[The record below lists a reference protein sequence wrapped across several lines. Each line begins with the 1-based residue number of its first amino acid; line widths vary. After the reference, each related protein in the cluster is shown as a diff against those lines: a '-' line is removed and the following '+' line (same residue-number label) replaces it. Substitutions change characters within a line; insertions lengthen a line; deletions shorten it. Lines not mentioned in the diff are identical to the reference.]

1 MTSSASENG
10 FTLIETLVA
19 ITLFS
24 VVSISFYSVML
35 SGSRG
40 ADTTRSVV
48 RVAEEA
54 RFGLNR
60 MVRDTREAQVMA
72 EADEDSYRVQIDF
85 DEDGT
90 IQTFPATNSNGDF
103 EDLEYVYDP
112 GADEVTLNGELLI
125 KGIEEVPGEDLF
137 TYSSNYL
144 EYDWDADG
152 TATWEELDAG
162 PQHGVQVGNDNGV
175 LDLAELSYI
184 SSVNFAM
191 RVTDEDQATIF
202 SSEAQLRNRRW
213 RE

>member
-90 IQTFPATNSNGDF
+90 IQTFPATNSN
-103 EDLEYVYDP
+103 LS
-112 GADEVTLNGELLI
+112 LI
-125 KGIEEVPGEDLF
+125 
-137 TYSSNYL
+137 
-144 EYDWDADG
+144 
-152 TATWEELDAG
+152 
-162 PQHGVQVGNDNGV
+162 H
-175 LDLAELSYI
+175 I
-184 SSVNFAM
+184 SEPT
-191 RVTDEDQATIF
+191 RPY
-202 SSEAQLRNRRW
+202 
-213 RE
+213 